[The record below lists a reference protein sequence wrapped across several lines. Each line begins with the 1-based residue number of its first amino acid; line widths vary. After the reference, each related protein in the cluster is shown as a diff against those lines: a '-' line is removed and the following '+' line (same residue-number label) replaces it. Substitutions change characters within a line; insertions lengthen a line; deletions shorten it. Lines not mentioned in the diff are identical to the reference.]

1 MKKKR
6 MSRKKRSQ
14 MLYGYLMIAPLAV
27 GLGVFYF
34 YPFFK
39 VFYDSFHVVGAFNK
53 TSWAGISN
61 YVTMLKDPVMWST
74 LWNTF
79 RYVIVIVPF
88 TLVFSILIAALL
100 NTNIKGRSVFRVIY
114 FIPAITMSAAI
125 SMIWRWIFNSDFGIL
140 NFVMSKFGVPN
151 VQWLSDPHTAWI
163 TISIVAVWMNVGY
176 EMIILLAGMQ
186 GISRTYYESASLD
199 GAGRFQQFRK
209 ITLPLLTPTIFFVLI
224 TTLISTFQIFDVI
237 YMMINSKSLAKEA
250 SQSIVLYFYRNAFE
264 YSKKGY
270 ASAIAIFLFLIIMLI
285 TVFQM
290 KMQNKWVNYD
300 Q

>member
-6 MSRKKRSQ
+6 MSRKNRRP
-14 MLYGYLMIAPLAV
+14 MLYCYPMIAPLAV

-140 NFVMSKFGVPN
+140 NFVLSKFGVPN

>member
-1 MKKKR
+1 
-6 MSRKKRSQ
+6 
-14 MLYGYLMIAPLAV
+14 MIAPLAV

-140 NFVMSKFGVPN
+140 NFVLSKFGVPN

>member
-1 MKKKR
+1 
-6 MSRKKRSQ
+6 
-14 MLYGYLMIAPLAV
+14 MIS
-27 GLGVFYF
+27 
-34 YPFFK
+34 
-39 VFYDSFHVVGAFNK
+39 DS
-53 TSWAGISN
+53 
-61 YVTMLKDPVMWST
+61 VMWST
-74 LWNTF
+74 LWNTL
-79 RYVIVIVPF
+79 RYVLVIVPF
-88 TLVFSILIAALL
+88 TLALSILIAALL
-100 NTNIKGRSVFRVIY
+100 NTGIKGRSVFRVIY
-114 FIPAITMSAAI
+114 FIPAITMSTAI
-125 SMIWRWIFNSDFGIL
+125 SMIWRWIFNSDFGIINYAL
-140 NFVMSKFGVPN
+140 SKVGIPG
-151 VQWLSDPHTAWI
+151 VQWLSSPSTAWI
-163 TISIVAVWMNVGY
+163 AISIVAVWMNVGY

-199 GAGRFQQFRK
+199 GAGKFQQFRL

-237 YMMINSKSLAKEA
+237 YMMISSKSLAKEA

>member
-1 MKKKR
+1 M
-6 MSRKKRSQ
+6 
-14 MLYGYLMIAPLAV
+14 GAA
-27 GLGVFYF
+27 GLGLRVFYF

-79 RYVIVIVPF
+79 RYVVVIVPF
-88 TLVFSILIAALL
+88 TLAFSILIAALL

-140 NFVMSKFGVPN
+140 NFVLSKFGVPN

>member
-14 MLYGYLMIAPLAV
+14 ILYGYLMIAPLAV

-88 TLVFSILIAALL
+88 TLAFSILIAALL

-140 NFVMSKFGVPN
+140 NFVLSKFGVPN

>member
-1 MKKKR
+1 MKRKR
-6 MSRKKRSQ
+6 ISRRQRSHI
-14 MLYGYLMIAPLAV
+14 LYGYLMIAPLTA
-27 GLGVFYF
+27 GLGIFYF

-53 TSWAGISN
+53 RSWAGLSN
-61 YVTMLKDPVMWST
+61 YAAMFRDPVMWST
-74 LWNTF
+74 LWNTV
-79 RYVIVIVPF
+79 RYVIVIVPA
-88 TLVFSILIAALL
+88 TLALSILVAAML
-100 NTNIKGRSVFRVIY
+100 NTEIKGRSVFRVIY
-114 FIPAITMSAAI
+114 FIHAITMSTAI

-140 NFVMSKFGVPN
+140 NYVLSKFGIPT
-151 VQWLSDPHTAWI
+151 VQWLSDPRTAWI

-199 GAGRFQQFRK
+199 GAGKLQQFRL

-270 ASAIAIFLFLIIMLI
+270 ASAIAIFLFLIIMII
-285 TVFQM
+285 TAFQM

>member
-6 MSRKKRSQ
+6 MSRRKRSHI
-14 MLYGYLMIAPLAV
+14 LYGYLMIAPLTA
-27 GLGVFYF
+27 GLGIFYF

-53 TSWAGISN
+53 TSWAGLSN
-61 YVTMLKDPVMWST
+61 YVTMFQDPVMWST
-74 LWNTF
+74 LWNTL

-88 TLVFSILIAALL
+88 TLALSILIAALL

-114 FIPAITMSAAI
+114 FIPAITMSTAI

-140 NFVMSKFGVPN
+140 NFILSKFGIPG
-151 VQWLSDPHTAWI
+151 VQWLSDPRTAWI
-163 TISIVAVWMNVGY
+163 AISIVAVWMNVGY

-290 KMQNKWVNYD
+290 MMQNKWVNYD

>member
-79 RYVIVIVPF
+79 RYVVVIVPF
-88 TLVFSILIAALL
+88 TLAFSILIAALL

-114 FIPAITMSAAI
+114 FIPAITMSTAI

-140 NFVMSKFGVPN
+140 NYVLSKFGIPT
-151 VQWLSDPHTAWI
+151 VQWLSDPRTAWI

-199 GAGRFQQFRK
+199 GAGKLQQFRL

-250 SQSIVLYFYRNAFE
+250 SQSIVLYFYRNAF
-264 YSKKGY
+264 
-270 ASAIAIFLFLIIMLI
+270 
-285 TVFQM
+285 
-290 KMQNKWVNYD
+290 
-300 Q
+300 

>member
-61 YVTMLKDPVMWST
+61 YVTMFKDPVMWST

-140 NFVMSKFGVPN
+140 NFVLSKFGVPN

-270 ASAIAIFLFLIIMLI
+270 ASAVAIFLFLIIMLI

-290 KMQNKWVNYD
+290 RMQNKWVNYD

>member
-1 MKKKR
+1 
-6 MSRKKRSQ
+6 

-140 NFVMSKFGVPN
+140 NFVLSKFGVPS

>member
-1 MKKKR
+1 
-6 MSRKKRSQ
+6 

-79 RYVIVIVPF
+79 RYVVVIVPF
-88 TLVFSILIAALL
+88 TLAFSILIAALL

-140 NFVMSKFGVPN
+140 NFVLSKFGVPN